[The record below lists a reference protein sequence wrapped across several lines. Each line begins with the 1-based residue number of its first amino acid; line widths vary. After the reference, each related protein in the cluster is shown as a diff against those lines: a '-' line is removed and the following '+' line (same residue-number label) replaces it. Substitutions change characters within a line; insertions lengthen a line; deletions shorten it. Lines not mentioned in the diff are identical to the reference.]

1 MFAFG
6 MGGTMRIALA
16 ACCVTLA
23 GMMLPAS
30 ATSLELVQ
38 RPAYALGQDGL
49 SDATIL
55 IVRHAEKP
63 ASGPELSAA
72 GAVRAD
78 AYAQYFEHFT
88 LDGQPIHID
97 ALVASEDTRKSSR
110 PRLTLGPLSSDTGM
124 SINQPCPDRA
134 VGELVTWLKQ
144 RAPHQTTLVAWHH
157 TKMAKLLAALG
168 ANPAAFLPGGR
179 WPSDAFD
186 WVVALRFDQEGHLI
200 PSASRVIDEPAAMD
214 DAVWA
219 VATHPAIRPRTPN

>member
-1 MFAFG
+1 
-6 MGGTMRIALA
+6 MRIALA
-16 ACCVTLA
+16 ACCVTLTA
-23 GMMLPAS
+23 MVLPAS
-30 ATSLELVQ
+30 ATSLEVVR
-38 RPAYALGQDGL
+38 RPTSYAVAQDGL

-63 ASGPELSAA
+63 SHGTELSAA
-72 GAVRAD
+72 GVVRAD

-110 PRLTLGPLSSDTGM
+110 PRLTLEPLSSDTGM

-134 VGELVTWLKQ
+134 VGELVSWLKQ
-144 RAPHQTTLVAWHH
+144 RAPRQTTLVAWHH
-157 TKMAKLLAALG
+157 TKMAKLLTALG
-168 ANPAAFLPGGR
+168 ANPTAFLPDGR

-186 WVVALRFDQEGHLI
+186 WVVALRFDQQGHLI

-214 DAVWA
+214 SAVWA
-219 VATHPAIRPRTPN
+219 VTSHPAIRPRASN